1 MNSKNTEEVFIGT
14 LPFIIASEKLKH
26 LGINPIKQVTDFYN
40 ENLKSQNKMEKSME
54 IESCLV
60 PMDWLN

>member
-26 LGINPIKQVTDFYN
+26 LGINPTKQVTDFYN

-54 IESCLV
+54 IERCLV
-60 PMDWLN
+60 PMDWSN